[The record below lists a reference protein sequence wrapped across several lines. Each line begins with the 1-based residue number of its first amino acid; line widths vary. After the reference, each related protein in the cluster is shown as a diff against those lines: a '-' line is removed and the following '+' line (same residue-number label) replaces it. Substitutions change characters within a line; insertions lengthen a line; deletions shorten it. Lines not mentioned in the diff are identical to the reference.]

1 MEGLI
6 GLVMGIGA
14 VVTVLF
20 LILRVKKGGLPAM
33 FTKAAAS
40 ACFIGTAFVAYA
52 YNIEKHGYTK
62 ERFEY
67 GVLMLLGFIFSLL
80 GDIWLDL
87 KYVHKESSRP
97 YTYAGFISFMIGH
110 TFFIPAILL
119 GYDDYKWWFAPL
131 ILGSCLVFTIV
142 AALMEKINKNLD
154 YGEYRP
160 ITLVYAMFVAGTMFC
175 AINKLIL
182 FGYSTKYLLLTI
194 GAIAFVLS
202 DLVLSSIY
210 FEKGKNTKGYVLV
223 NHILY
228 YLAQFM
234 FASTLLMGAN

>member
-1 MEGLI
+1 MEGLMGFVI
-6 GLVMGIGA
+6 TVGVIVTILFLVM
-14 VVTVLF
+14 
-20 LILRVKKGGLPAM
+20 RVKKGGLPAM
-33 FTKAAAS
+33 FIKAGAS

-52 YNIEKHGYTK
+52 YNIEKNGYTK

-67 GVLMLLGFIFSLL
+67 GILMLLGFIFSLL
-80 GDIWLDL
+80 GDVWLDL

-97 YTYAGFISFMIGH
+97 YTYAGFACFMVGH

-119 GYDDYKWWFAPL
+119 GYDKFEWWYAL
-131 ILGSCLVFTIV
+131 IIIASCAVFVAV
-142 AALMEKINKNLD
+142 AALMEKLNKNLD

-160 ITLVYAMFVAGTMFC
+160 ITLIYAVFVAGTMFC
-175 AINKLIL
+175 AINKLIYV
-182 FGYSTKYLLLTI
+182 GYSTKYLLLTI
-194 GAIAFVLS
+194 GSISFVLS

-234 FASTLLMGAN
+234 FASTLLMSAN

>member
-6 GLVMGIGA
+6 GFVMGIGA
-14 VVTVLF
+14 VVTILF

-52 YNIEKHGYTK
+52 YNVEESGYSKEK
-62 ERFEY
+62 FEY
-67 GVLMLLGFIFSLL
+67 GILMLLGFIFSLL

-97 YTYAGFISFMIGH
+97 YTYAGFACFMIGH

-119 GYDDYKWWFAPL
+119 GYDDYKLWMVPHIL
-131 ILGSCLVFTIV
+131 ISCVVFTVI

-160 ITLVYAMFVAGTMFC
+160 ICLVYAMFVSATMFC
-175 AINKLIL
+175 AMNKLIF
-182 FGYSTKYLLLTI
+182 FGYSLKYLLLTI
-194 GAIAFVLS
+194 GAVSFVLS

-234 FASTLLMGAN
+234 FASTLLMN